1 MLLQR
6 RICFDFFNFIELK
19 GIQCEDPALCKCFPI
34 QTKINYMMFSLL
46 FSRINSKYLN
56 FNCIYSNRTAS
67 LNPREHVPFLPAGHW
82 IFSTLTP
89 ELILTL
95 TNFQSVPATE
105 NLSLSFCYCSI
116 LLLKPEEQQRK
127 YPRAPEICIPLTPL

>member
-19 GIQCEDPALCKCFPI
+19 GIQCEDSALCKRFPI

-46 FSRINSKYLN
+46 FSRINIKYLN
-56 FNCIYSNRTAS
+56 FNFIYSNRTVP
-67 LNPREHVPFLPAGHW
+67 LNPMEHVPFLPAGHW

-89 ELILTL
+89 ELILML
-95 TNFQSVPATE
+95 NNFQSVPATK
-105 NLSLSFCYCSI
+105 NVSLSFCYCSSSI
-116 LLLKPEEQQRK
+116 VE
-127 YPRAPEICIPLTPL
+127 A